1 MKKIKRLFLSF
12 VMLFISIVQIPA
24 QIRTPSDFIGVE
36 IGADY
41 QLADYHQIIDYLH
54 YLDERSDRLQLQDL
68 GETTMG
74 NRFMLAIVSSAA
86 NMKKLAQ
93 NKENLAKLADP
104 RGLSESAAEAL
115 IDKSKTVVLINC
127 AIHAS
132 EIGSTQWAPLFIHY
146 LVTSQDVE
154 VQEILKNVIVLITPS
169 HNPDGQLLVTN
180 WYRKHQTA
188 PMPFLYN
195 KYVGHDNNRD
205 WFMFTQKETRITVE
219 KIHNVW
225 HPQIVHDMHQMG
237 STGARIF
244 LPPYI
249 DPFEPNV
256 HPILIAQV
264 NMLGETMAAALIRAG
279 KSGVITNS
287 IFDLWTPARAY
298 QHYHGGVRVLTELAS
313 ARIATPIEISSD
325 QLDGRGGVS
334 MKKQSMHFPVPWP
347 GGKWSLRDIIDYEWI
362 AAKAELQH
370 AAKFRKEWLR
380 GFYEIHRDACN
391 YRGKTWGYL
400 IPNNPTK
407 QTEIMELTDV
417 LQTAGVEISQITEDC
432 RAGEFACKRGDYV
445 VPLAQPYGPFARAML
460 AKQEYPNLVDA
471 SGKLKVPYDV
481 VSNNLP
487 YLMNVTIDTLF
498 EKPAALSSAP
508 VKFRASVADLSGVTS
523 KYLIMP
529 PASYGADIAAIRLG
543 QAGVGIARLLED
555 TVMENLR
562 FAAGTYIIKNSKSN
576 RQKMHEIMTDIP
588 VSVVGIN
595 SPGRKMP
602 ALKIKSPGIALY
614 HSWVPSMD
622 EGWTRWI
629 FDHYNI
635 KFYSLKN
642 ADVQKLNKP
651 KKYKIILFADQ
662 NATIIK
668 KGNRSK
674 NEPLQYR
681 GGIEEAGVDA
691 LKKFVRNG
699 GTILAWGSA
708 TQLFIKEFSL
718 RLKNA
723 VDKLPAK
730 KYFIPG
736 SILAAEMT
744 TANPFT
750 FGLSSPCPV
759 FFRRGRVFD
768 VEEGEVLARFL
779 PGNPKLTGWLTGPE
793 YVAEKPVAV
802 RVSYGK
808 GQLVLLGF
816 APQFRAQARG
826 TYKFMFN
833 AILSA
838 AGEEGNL

>member
-1 MKKIKRLFLSF
+1 MKKIKHLFVNL
-12 VMLFISIVQIPA
+12 VMLFIFVVQISA
-24 QIRTPSDFIGVE
+24 QIRTPSDYIGVE

-41 QLADYHQIIDYLH
+41 RLADYHQIIDYLR
-54 YLDERSDRLQLQDL
+54 YLDEQSDRLRLEDL

-74 NRFMLAIVSSAA
+74 NRFMLAIVSSAENIK
-86 NMKKLAQ
+86 NMAQ
-93 NKENLAKLADP
+93 NRANLAKLADP
-104 RGLSESAAEAL
+104 RGLSESEAKEL
-115 IDKSKTVVLINC
+115 IGQSKTVVLINC

-146 LVTSQDVE
+146 LVTSQDPE
-154 VQEILKNVIVLITPS
+154 VQEILDNVIVLITPS

-180 WYRKHQTA
+180 WYRKHRTA

-219 KIHNVW
+219 KIYSVW

-237 STGARIF
+237 SAGARIF
-244 LPPYI
+244 LPPFI

-279 KSGVITNS
+279 KSGVITNA

-313 ARIATPIEISSD
+313 AQIATPIDISAA
-325 QLDGRGGVS
+325 QLAGRGGIS
-334 MKKQSMHFPVPWP
+334 MKNPSMHFPVPWP

-362 AAKAELQH
+362 ATKAELQH
-370 AAKFRKEWLR
+370 AAKFRKEWLL
-380 GFYEIHRDACN
+380 GFYQIHRDACD
-391 YRGKTWGYL
+391 YRGKIWGYL
-400 IPNNPTK
+400 IPNDLTK

-417 LQTAGVEISQITEDC
+417 LQTAGVEISRITVDC
-432 RAGEFACKRGDYV
+432 RVGQTACQRGDYV

-460 AKQEYPNLVDA
+460 AKQEYPDLIDA

-481 VSNNLP
+481 VANNLP

-498 EKPAALSSAP
+498 EKPQALSSAP

-523 KYLIMP
+523 KYLILP
-529 PASYGADIAAIRLG
+529 PNSYGADIAAIRLG
-543 QAGVGIARLLED
+543 QAGVHIARLANETRL
-555 TVMENLR
+555 ENLR
-562 FAAGTYIIKNSKSN
+562 FAAGSYVIKNSKSN
-576 RQKMHEIMTDIP
+576 RQKLRAIMTETP
-588 VSVVGIN
+588 VSTVGVN
-595 SPGRKMP
+595 SVGGKKP
-602 ALKIKSPGIALY
+602 AFKIKSPKIALY

-629 FDHYNI
+629 FDHYKI
-635 KFYSLKN
+635 KFHSLKN
-642 ADVQKLNKP
+642 EEVQKLNKP
-651 KKYKIILFADQ
+651 EKYKIILFADQ
-662 NATIIK
+662 SALIIK

-681 GGIEEAGVDA
+681 GGIEDAGVTA

-699 GTILAWGSA
+699 GTILAWGSS

-718 RLKNA
+718 RMKNA
-723 VDKLPAK
+723 VEKLPAK

-736 SILAAEMT
+736 SILAAEIT
-744 TANPFT
+744 AANPLT
-750 FGLSSPCPV
+750 FGFSSPFPV
-759 FFRRGRVFD
+759 FFRRGIVFN

-779 PGNPKLTGWLTGPE
+779 PGNPKLTGWLTGAE
-793 YVAEKPVAV
+793 FVAEKPVAV
-802 RVSYGK
+802 RIAYGK
-808 GQLVLLGF
+808 GRLVLLGF

-838 AGEEGNL
+838 AGEKGSL